1 MNDKYF
7 IDSNIIVYAHDIANQ
22 HKQEVAKRLIFEGLK
37 SETGVISTQV
47 LSEFFVTVTKKIE
60 KPLPIDIAQR
70 EIQLLGNLTVIEIE
84 YEMVLQ
90 AIETHRQ
97 NNISYWDSMIIA
109 AAQRSQCSKLYSED
123 LSDGQ
128 TINNVQIINPFRKTA
143 L

>member
-7 IDSNIIVYAHDIANQ
+7 IDSNIIVYAHDIANP

-37 SETGVISTQV
+37 NDTGVISTQV

-70 EIQLLGNLTVIEIE
+70 EIQLLGNLSVIEIE
-84 YEMVLQ
+84 FEMVLQ

-97 NNISYWDSMIIA
+97 NRISYWDSLIVA
-109 AAQRSQCSKLYSED
+109 AAQRSHCSKLYSED
-123 LSDGQ
+123 LNDGQ
-128 TINNVQIINPFRKTA
+128 IINNVQVINPFRKTA
-143 L
+143 F